1 MEETIDGLVNVSL
14 LEDGER
20 EQIVSRWERRVDY
33 AYPVPCLKRDSAL
46 ATIQPYL
53 EAADIYSRGR
63 FGGWKY
69 EVGNMDHSLMQGV
82 EWAEMMV
89 QGKAEQIY
97 TL

>member
-1 MEETIDGLVNVSL
+1 PDFHSHNRISESDVSSCWFSTRLITSFKFFFSCGLIKKV
-14 LEDGER
+14 
-20 EQIVSRWERRVDY
+20 
-33 AYPVPCLKRDSAL
+33 
-46 ATIQPYL
+46 TIQPYL

-89 QGKAEQIY
+89 QGKAEQVY
-97 TL
+97 SL